1 MQLMARASRE
11 IWAKRVERWKDSGL
25 SAKEFAAELDVSPK
39 SLMFWKWKLGQLE
52 TPKGAASSARGKLQT
67 RTARVAA
74 PRFLQLMSTSAP
86 RSAALELVLRDG
98 LVLRVAPGFD
108 EAPLL
113 QVASLLG
120 AAR

>member
-1 MQLMARASRE
+1 MARASRE

-52 TPKGAASSARGKLQT
+52 TPKGAASTARRKLQT
-67 RTARVAA
+67 RTARVAVA
-74 PRFLQLMSTSAP
+74 TPRFLQLMPTSAP
-86 RSAALELVLRDG
+86 PSAALELVLRDG

-108 EAPLL
+108 EATLL

-120 AAR
+120 ATR

>member
-1 MQLMARASRE
+1 MARASRE

-39 SLMFWKWKLGQLE
+39 SLMFWKWKLGQPA
-52 TPKGAASSARGKLQT
+52 TAKGAPSTGRGNRQT
-67 RTARVAA
+67 KPPRVA
-74 PRFLQLMSTSAP
+74 PHRFLQLVPTSSP
-86 RSAALELVLRDG
+86 PSAALELVLRDG

-108 EAPLL
+108 EATLL

>member
-1 MQLMARASRE
+1 MARASRE

-52 TPKGAASSARGKLQT
+52 PPKGAASTARRKLKT

-74 PRFLQLMSTSAP
+74 PRFLQLMPTSASAP
-86 RSAALELVLRDG
+86 PSAALELVLRDG

-108 EAPLL
+108 EATLL

>member
-1 MQLMARASRE
+1 MARASRE

-39 SLMFWKWKLGQLE
+39 SLMFWKWKLRQLE
-52 TPKGAASSARGKLQT
+52 STKGGQIAGGNKRQP
-67 RTARVAA
+67 RTARMA
-74 PRFLQLMSTSAP
+74 PHSFVQLVPTPAP
-86 RSAALELVLRDG
+86 PSMALELVLRDG

-108 EAPLL
+108 EATLL